1 VRWLQALGALA
12 LFVWAAFGAFMVAFV
27 LTHGAEGGRRVKISE
42 RGIAHIKHFEGC
54 VLTTYRCPAN
64 RCTIG
69 YGHTGDDVRPHMTI
83 THQRAEEL
91 LMRDLV
97 AAETAVADL
106 VKVPLRQGQH
116 DALVDLIF
124 NVGRDAIANS
134 TLLKLLNQ
142 KEYGKAGEQLMRWV
156 HAGSQVVA
164 GLQRRRLAASNLW
177 FERA

>member
-1 VRWLQALGALA
+1 VRWLHALGALA
-12 LFVWAAFGAFMVAFV
+12 LFVWGVFGAFMVAFV

-54 VLTTYRCPAN
+54 RLTSYYCIAG
-64 RCTIG
+64 RCTVG
-69 YGHTGDDVRPHMTI
+69 FGHTGPEVKPNMTI
-83 THQRAEEL
+83 TDARAEEL
-91 LMRDLV
+91 LRQDLE
-97 AAETAVADL
+97 AAEKAVAEL

-116 DALVDLIF
+116 DALIDFVF
-124 NVGRDAIANS
+124 NLGRDALANS
-134 TLLKLLNQ
+134 SLLKLLNQ
-142 KEYGKAGEQLMRWV
+142 RRYKAAGEQLMRWV